1 MTPVTDTERLSW
13 QFRALAL
20 LGTLMDRAVTEQL
33 PPLQWTIGTTG
44 ELRGQDRGMDA
55 TERAAERAGM
65 GVNEYIDRLDRGLL
79 FCYRC
84 QAFHPAADFGA
95 DQSRVGGK
103 AGSCRR
109 SVRAARQSRLATTGS
124 PASS

>member
-44 ELRGQDRGMDA
+44 ELRGQVLTGGDRRAVFTRWRDA
-55 TERAAERAGM
+55 LGPPDEEHEVTLDHTRLSAVWNR
-65 GVNEYIDRLDRGLL
+65 IDRVQVVLT
-79 FCYRC
+79 
-84 QAFHPAADFGA
+84 ADLQDSEG
-95 DQSRVGGK
+95 R
-103 AGSCRR
+103 
-109 SVRAARQSRLATTGS
+109 
-124 PASS
+124 